1 MKSSITREEFSK
13 EVSRLS
19 EEFAEQVWQAVVE
32 AEADVERCDEWMRV
46 KGSEYLREVL
56 GKALSQRSERLGVSG
71 ACECGASM
79 EFRQHR
85 AFRVHTVL
93 AGRDVELS
101 VVYAQ
106 CCECRQGKYPPEE
119 MLPEMP
125 ASAHAWLL
133 MAWGTAPSA
142 RTEARGRTTGST
154 SWVSSFPS
162 WSLWEDEA
170 CADLFRARAR
180 ALVLE
185 PANPA
190 VNSWPFSALTV
201 AGP

>member
-106 CCECRQGKYPPEE
+106 CCECRQGKYPLLEE
-119 MLPEMP
+119 MRWTRRDSRKPYKSCRCWQE
-125 ASAHAWLL
+125 
-133 MAWGTAPSA
+133 
-142 RTEARGRTTGST
+142 
-154 SWVSSFPS
+154 
-162 WSLWEDEA
+162 
-170 CADLFRARAR
+170 
-180 ALVLE
+180 
-185 PANPA
+185 
-190 VNSWPFSALTV
+190 
-201 AGP
+201 